1 MQFKAG
7 DLVVVVAEPGTSAP
21 HGTGRL
27 NELRPAEQP
36 RVAVVTLDAG
46 PTVLVGL
53 SRLQPAA

>member
-1 MQFKAG
+1 MQFREG

-27 NELRPAEQP
+27 EELRPAEQP
-36 RVAVVTLDAG
+36 RVALVALESG
-46 PTVLVGL
+46 PTILVGL